1 MISSFRRSDSGAT
14 AVEFALVAVPLG
26 LVLFAIIE
34 VSLMLAA
41 QHQLQSATDTMAGMI
56 RSGKVTADMPEP
68 QFREQFCNEASLLRN
83 CESAINIDIRSAPR
97 FSALAE
103 EMPDPLTVGPQSSG
117 GGYQSSYQPGGPER
131 PGSLIVTYDWQFF
144 GPLDMF
150 GNLPDLPRTRRISGL
165 AIYKNESF

>member
-1 MISSFRRSDSGAT
+1 MMSRFRHSENGAT

-41 QHQLQSATDTMAGMI
+41 QHQLQGVTDAMARMI
-56 RSGKVTADMPEP
+56 RSGKVTAKVQEP
-68 QFREQFCNEASLLRN
+68 QFREE
-83 CESAINIDIRSAPR
+83 
-97 FSALAE
+97 
-103 EMPDPLTVGPQSSG
+103 SSG
-117 GGYQSSYQPGGPER
+117 EAYQSSYQPGGPER
-131 PGSLIVTYDWQFF
+131 PGSLIVTYDWEFF

-165 AIYKNESF
+165 AIYKNDAF

>member
-1 MISSFRRSDSGAT
+1 MMSRFRRSENGAT
-14 AVEFALVAVPLG
+14 AVEFALVAAPLG

-41 QHQLQSATDTMAGMI
+41 QYQLQGATDAMARMI
-56 RSGKVTADMPEP
+56 RAGEVSAQMQEP
-68 QFREQFCNEASLLRN
+68 QFREEFCTQVSLLRN
-83 CESAINIDIRSAPR
+83 CREDINIDIRNAPR

-103 EMPDPLTVGPQSSG
+103 EIPDPLLVGPQSSG
-117 GGYQSSYQPGGPER
+117 EAYQSNYQPGGPER
-131 PGSLIVTYDWQFF
+131 PGSLIVTYDWKFF

-165 AIYKNESF
+165 AIYKSETF

>member
-1 MISSFRRSDSGAT
+1 MTSRFRHSENGAT

-41 QHQLQSATDTMAGMI
+41 QHQLQGATDAMARMI
-56 RSGKVTADMPEP
+56 RSGIVTAQMQEP
-68 QFREQFCNEASLLRN
+68 QFREEFCTQASLLRN
-83 CESAINIDIRSAPR
+83 CQASINIDIRSAPR
-97 FSALAE
+97 FSALAQE
-103 EMPDPLTVGPQSSG
+103 IPNPLLVGPQSSG
-117 GGYQSSYQPGGPER
+117 EAYQSSYQPGGPER
-131 PGSLIVTYDWQFF
+131 PSSLIVTYDWEFF

-165 AIYKNESF
+165 AIYKNDPL